1 LSITDPAGDWG
12 RIRATL
18 AGVFALGI
26 AEIRAD
32 GSPDDD
38 AVREEMIGIIA
49 DIVRGTRLRTRLER
63 AALAAGPGLRL
74 SIGDV

>member
-1 LSITDPAGDWG
+1 LSITDPDPAGDWG
-12 RIRATL
+12 RLRATL

-32 GSPDDD
+32 GEPDDD
-38 AVREEMIGIIA
+38 AVREEMIGTIA
-49 DIVRGTRLRTRLER
+49 DIVRGTRLER